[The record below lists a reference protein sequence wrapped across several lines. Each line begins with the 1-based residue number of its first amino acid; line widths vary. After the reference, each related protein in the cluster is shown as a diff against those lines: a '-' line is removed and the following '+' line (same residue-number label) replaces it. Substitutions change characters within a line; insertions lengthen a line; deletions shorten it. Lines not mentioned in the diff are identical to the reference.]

1 MASGSTEGSGITIVL
16 LIVLVV
22 FVVFF
27 SMKRANDTTTATTT
41 EEKTIIVAQPTQQ
54 AQQAQPTQQAQPAPP
69 ISRPIHVPEA
79 TSPDKTTLR
88 NVIDRLAKLWSSKRN
103 EQETRA
109 KITCLTQ
116 LRSNAS
122 MKCNMKV
129 KDMSTLYA
137 AAYVYNLERDIY
149 DQLPKTLVTTGK
161 RVLDDLI
168 VELLISKRDKTGLKD
183 TFRDEIKRS
192 IETLF
197 VDWLVYSREAGVEDE
212 ETSTM
217 RQMKILAKLIVAI
230 HASGMTTPDKTIM
243 TEALRQRA
251 LTILHDIAA
260 NRDTPELKHAYIG
273 SFALLVALLGGE
285 RGNMLHLWTK
295 IIMGNMREFSEKM
308 LDTRTDK
315 MENWAIG
322 LKTAEKFYNNSA
334 IFPIV
339 QTREGV
345 NQLEVTAREI
355 EAFAETE
362 RINRTH
368 PSLKRRVA
376 AAFNQF
382 MYYALL
388 PIDHVSAT
396 LTYDQVLTFAANVFD
411 RPIAGIRRS
420 LGDAVGALY
429 YGRGQYDQNRL
440 LGSNRCLIRETANT
454 VLCKQAF
461 VCRTDVDASALLGEF
476 VTVLEAHR
484 DRPKIQRQ
492 MFVLEAVSD
501 MSPPS
506 VPSLKTLPLALTIFM
521 CTLNRDFNK
530 HKLALEKHVHDG
542 SEMQKN
548 APSLKSLVKLHEHA
562 LNLWQEV
569 RKEWKFGLNEAEEIA
584 LAWTIFSSV
593 DEARFRTRFQLQGRA
608 LTDDTLQKIYSSK
621 SLTVMKETVIGYV
634 LERWLVL
641 HYKEDKCRASS
652 EMLPALNAYRDSVEN
667 FLVDFGKAK
676 ADGKKRLDTYVKYT
690 RTNKLIAETT
700 SIAKKLNID
709 MSQLQTYDTKMER
722 VLAQDVDMLIKFNV
736 CLRMERFEGET
747 SVNLKVDRETKNKVR
762 KTVGTGQYDIEIFQ
776 LAKNKVE
783 EESHTLE
790 VSLNDSRGS
799 LIEMELNTQYVTD
812 LKLLC
817 MRTKGKRHTVHLDG
831 ELKTNVFEPETARLT
846 GVIGQVYL
854 SSNERAMDEE
864 LAKNMIR
871 SRKGA
876 DNMIKIELTT
886 DRKRLVMP
894 SINELEQMKG
904 SRRDAVFD
912 GAKLNEIECRG
923 FEKSEDSY
931 WSCIEGI
938 RLE

>member
-1 MASGSTEGSGITIVL
+1 MTSGGKEGSGITIVL

-27 SMKRANDTTTATTT
+27 SMKRANDTTATTAT
-41 EEKTIIVAQPTQQ
+41 EEKTIIVAQPTKQV
-54 AQQAQPTQQAQPAPP
+54 QPTQQQPPKQVQPAPP

-79 TSPDKTTLR
+79 TSPDKTPLR
-88 NVIDRLAKLWSSKRN
+88 NVIDRLVKLWSSKRN
-103 EQETRA
+103 EQETRS

-122 MKCNMKV
+122 MKCDMKV
-129 KDMSTLYA
+129 KDMSTLYGT
-137 AAYVYNLERDIY
+137 AYVYNLERDIY
-149 DQLPKTLVTTGK
+149 DQLPKALNVSSRK
-161 RVLDDLI
+161 ALDDLV
-168 VELLISKRDKTGLKD
+168 VELLINKRNKTGLKE

-192 IETLF
+192 IDTLF
-197 VDWLVYSREAGVEDE
+197 VDWLVYSREAGVEEE

-217 RQMKILAKLIVAI
+217 RQMKILSKLVVAI
-230 HASGMTTPDKTIM
+230 HVADMSTPDKPIM

-260 NRDTPELKHAYIG
+260 NRDTTELKHAYIG

-295 IIMGNMREFSEKM
+295 IIMGGMREFNDKL
-308 LDTRTDK
+308 LDARTDK

-322 LKTAEKFYNNSA
+322 LKTAEKFYDNSKV
-334 IFPIV
+334 FPIV

-345 NQLEVTAREI
+345 NQLEITAREI

-362 RINRTH
+362 RVNRTH

-376 AAFNQF
+376 AAFNQI

-388 PIDHVSAT
+388 PIDHVSVT
-396 LTYDQVLTFAANVFD
+396 LTYDQVLTLAANVFD

-440 LGSNRCLIRETANT
+440 LGSNRCLIRETDNT

-476 VTVLEAHR
+476 VTALEMHR
-484 DRPKIQRQ
+484 ERPKIQKQ

-506 VPSLKTLPLALTIFM
+506 VPGLKAIPLTLAIFM
-521 CTLNRDFNK
+521 STLSRDFNK
-530 HKLALEKHVHDG
+530 HKLALEKHVHDC

-562 LNLWQEV
+562 LTLWQEV

-584 LAWTIFSSV
+584 LAWTIFSTV
-593 DEARFRTRFQLQGRA
+593 DEPRFRTRFQLQGRA
-608 LTDDTLQKIYSSK
+608 LTDDTLLKIYSSK
-621 SLTVMKETVIGYV
+621 SLTVMKETVIGYI
-634 LERWLVL
+634 LERWMAV
-641 HYKEDKCRASS
+641 HYKEDKCRANS

-667 FLVDFGKAK
+667 FLMDFGKAK

-690 RTNKLIAETT
+690 RTNKLITETT

-709 MSQLQTYDTKMER
+709 MTQLQTYDTKMAR
-722 VLAQDVDMLIKFNV
+722 VLAQDVDLLIKFNM

-747 SVNLKVDRETKNKVR
+747 SVSRKVDRENWNKVR

-790 VSLNDSRGS
+790 VTLNDSRGS
-799 LIEMELNTQYVTD
+799 LIEMELNMQYVTD

-817 MRTKGKRHTVHLDG
+817 MRTKGKRHSIHLDG

-846 GVIGQVYL
+846 GMIGQVYL
-854 SSNERAMDEE
+854 SSNERAMDEA

-871 SRKGA
+871 NRKGA
-876 DNMIKIELTT
+876 DNMLKVELGN
-886 DRKRLVMP
+886 KRMILP

-904 SRRDAVFD
+904 SRREAVFD

-938 RLE
+938 RIE